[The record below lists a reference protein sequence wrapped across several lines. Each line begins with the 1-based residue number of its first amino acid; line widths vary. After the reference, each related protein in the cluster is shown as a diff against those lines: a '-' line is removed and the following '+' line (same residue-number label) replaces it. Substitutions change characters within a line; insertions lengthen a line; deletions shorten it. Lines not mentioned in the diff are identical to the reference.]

1 MICCKFAKNMTI
13 KMRKILYLVFSML
26 VMMACSKGNK
36 DIKVV
41 VCVPVYGQSLALGEE
56 AELLTDIGHL
66 YDDNQGRI
74 MAEGLGSS
82 FGYYEDHGLKQMVKR
97 LIRYSNRLNENSSY
111 AMAKTL
117 TEQLGK
123 DTAVCIFAGGRGG
136 TEISRLVKGS
146 EPYTMFLENIKKSY
160 EEARERGIKFYVPAI
175 CWMQGESD
183 MFDYTHVDYKKMLKQ
198 FAEDINNDVKE
209 ITRQREDVKIVTY
222 QSCCLTRCWNFDPL
236 QYNCYEA
243 TIPQA
248 QMELARE
255 KGLFAAGTP
264 VYPFSFVD
272 ERIHLDGKSQQ
283 EVGRRHAFVVLDII
297 RKGESSAGL
306 YPTLIAAHDSIVTV
320 KFNRGG
326 LTIDTTNVS
335 PAKNLGFSVITPDG
349 RDITSRVDVTT
360 DSIVINCNAPA
371 TACCIRYAING
382 TKQKTGGKA
391 GPRGNIKASDGKR
404 DYWCFMFAEK
414 VE

>member
-1 MICCKFAKNMTI
+1 MTI

-66 YDDNQGRI
+66 YDDSQGRI

-320 KFNRGG
+320 KFNRGP
-326 LTIDTTNVS
+326 LSIDTTNVS

-391 GPRGNIKASDGKR
+391 GPRGNIKAADGKR

>member
-1 MICCKFAKNMTI
+1 
-13 KMRKILYLVFSML
+13 MRKILYLVCSML
-26 VMMACSKGNK
+26 VMMACSKENK
-36 DIKVV
+36 DLKVV

-56 AELLTDIGHL
+56 AVLLTDIWCL
-66 YDDNQGRI
+66 YDDSNGRI
-74 MAEGLGSS
+74 LSEGLGSS
-82 FGYYEDHGLKQMVKR
+82 FGYYEDQGIKQMVKR
-97 LIRYSNRLNENSSY
+97 LIKYSNRLNENSSY
-111 AMAKTL
+111 AMAKAL

-136 TEISRLVKGS
+136 TDISRLVKGS
-146 EPYTMFLENIKKSY
+146 DPYKIFLENIRKSY
-160 EEARERGIKFYVPAI
+160 EKAQERGIKFYVPAI

-320 KFNRGG
+320 KFNRGP
-326 LTIDTTNVS
+326 LSIDTTNVS

-391 GPRGNIKASDGKR
+391 GPRGNIKAADGKR

>member
-1 MICCKFAKNMTI
+1 
-13 KMRKILYLVFSML
+13 MRKILYLVFTLL
-26 VMMACSKGNK
+26 VMMACSKENK
-36 DIKVV
+36 DLKVV

-56 AELLTDIGHL
+56 AVLLTDIWCL
-66 YDDNQGRI
+66 YDDSNGRI
-74 MAEGLGSS
+74 LSEGLGSS
-82 FGYYEDHGLKQMVKR
+82 FGYYEDQGIKQMVKR
-97 LIRYSNRLNENSSY
+97 LIKYSNRLNENSSY
-111 AMAKTL
+111 AMAKAL

-136 TEISRLVKGS
+136 TDISRLVKGS
-146 EPYTMFLENIKKSY
+146 NPYNIFLENIRKSY
-160 EEARERGIKFYVPAI
+160 EKAQERGIKFYVPAI

-320 KFNRGG
+320 KFNRGP
-326 LTIDTTNVS
+326 LSIDTTNVS

-391 GPRGNIKASDGKR
+391 GPRGNIKAADGKR